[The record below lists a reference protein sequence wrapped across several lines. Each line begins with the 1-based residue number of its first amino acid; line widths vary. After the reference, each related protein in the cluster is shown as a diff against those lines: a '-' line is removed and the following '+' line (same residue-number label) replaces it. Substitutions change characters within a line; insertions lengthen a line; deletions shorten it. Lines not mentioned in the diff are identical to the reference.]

1 MRTLLYV
8 PIIHSSADMGSLKK
22 ELVQKSVSSLGENKW
37 QKHSETVNGYWK
49 IIESYFET
57 PDIKNKDVKI
67 YQDGMFVDGEPAIKI
82 INKGIKSGSKNSEIV
97 SKLIGNGAILI
108 KTEDFKMVK
117 DEYDGLQSILKS
129 KNNFQRLFLLL
140 RYKILK
146 PIFLL
151 RRDKFIAGRIAE
163 TLGRNETGILFIG
176 AFHKIV
182 KKLPKDIAVVQ
193 IKEIAK
199 IRKYQKTLLS
209 NSKIKSQ
216 QLEQLMEYLI
226 KKG

>member
-1 MRTLLYV
+1 MRTLIYV
-8 PIIHSSADMGSLKK
+8 PIIHSSADMGSLGK
-22 ELVQKSVSSLGENKW
+22 ELMLKSVSMLGENKW
-37 QKHSETVNGYWK
+37 QKHIDTVNGYWCV
-49 IIESYFET
+49 IESYFENIELCT
-57 PDIKNKDVKI
+57 KGTKI

-82 INKGIKSGSKNSEIV
+82 INEGIKSGSKNSEIV

-117 DEYDGLQSILKS
+117 DEYDWLQSILKS

-151 RRDKFIAGRIAE
+151 RRDKFIAGKIAK

>member
-8 PIIHSSADMGSLKK
+8 PIIHSSADMGSFGK
-22 ELVQKSVSSLGENKW
+22 ELAKKSAALVGESIW
-37 QKHSETVNGYWK
+37 QLYTTTVNGYWNA
-49 IIESYFET
+49 IETFFEN
-57 PDIKNKDVKI
+57 DKLNVKEIKI

-82 INKGIKSGSKNSEIV
+82 INEGIKSGSKNSEIV
-97 SKLIGNGAILI
+97 SKLIANGAILI

-117 DEYDGLQSILKS
+117 DEYNGLQSILKS

-182 KKLPKDIAVVQ
+182 KKLPKDITVVQ

-199 IRKYQKTLLS
+199 IRKYQNTLLS

-226 KKG
+226 KV